1 MDHGVSMLSK
11 KEKAGKGEK
20 TGRKERVWNQS
31 LIYELRWQSRTV
43 WQLEGQ
49 EAVVKEQNVW
59 IKDFG
64 GANPGDS
71 KTQGEVMWKT
81 G

>member
-1 MDHGVSMLSK
+1 M
-11 KEKAGKGEK
+11 
-20 TGRKERVWNQS
+20 
-31 LIYELRWQSRTV
+31 

-49 EAVVKEQNVW
+49 EAVVKEQSVW

-71 KTQGEVMWKT
+71 KTQGEVIWET